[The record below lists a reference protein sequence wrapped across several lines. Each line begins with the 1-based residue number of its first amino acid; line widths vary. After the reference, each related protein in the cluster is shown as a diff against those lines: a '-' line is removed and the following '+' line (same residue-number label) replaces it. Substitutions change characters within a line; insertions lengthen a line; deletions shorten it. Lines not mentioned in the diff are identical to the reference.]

1 MLLYYEDID
10 IGEDRELG
18 SYTADRDELI
28 QFAERYDPQPIH
40 VDPAAAADTMYGGII
55 ASGWHTSSACMALL
69 VEGFLNDTVS
79 LGSFG
84 LDELRWR
91 TPVRP
96 EDTINVTHR
105 ITDKGESTTRDD
117 RGYIEN
123 EVEATNEESEEVVFW
138 RATNIF
144 LKRADRE

>member
-1 MLLYYEDID
+1 MVLYYEDID
-10 IGEDRELG
+10 IGDVRALG
-18 SYTADRDELI
+18 QYTADRAELI

-40 VDPAAAADTMYGGII
+40 IDPEAAADSIYGGII

-69 VEGFLNDTVS
+69 VNGFLNDTVS

-96 EDTINVTHR
+96 GDTVSVTHR
-105 ITDKGESTTRDD
+105 LTDKRESTTRDD

-123 EVEATNEESEEVVFW
+123 EIEATNEDGEEVVFW

-144 LKRADRE
+144 LKHPDGK

>member
-1 MLLYYEDID
+1 MVRYYEDID
-10 IGEDRELG
+10 SGEVREIG
-18 SYTADRDELI
+18 SYTADRDELL

-40 VDPAAAADTMYGGII
+40 VDPEAAADTMYGGII
-55 ASGWHTSSACMALL
+55 ASGWHTASACMALL

-96 EDTINVTHR
+96 GDTVSVTHR
-105 ITDKGESTTRDD
+105 ITDKSESTTRDD

-123 EVEATNEESEEVVFW
+123 EVQATNEEREEVVFW

-144 LKRADRE
+144 LKRADGE

>member
-1 MLLYYEDID
+1 MARLYYEDIGV
-10 IGEDRELG
+10 GEVRDLG
-18 SYTADRDELI
+18 SYTASKEELL

-40 VDPAAAADTMYGGII
+40 VDEDAAAETMYGELI
-55 ASGWHTSSACMALL
+55 ASGWHTASACMRLL
-69 VEGFLNDTVS
+69 VDGFLNDTVS

-91 TPVRP
+91 VPVRP
-96 EDTINVTHR
+96 GDTVTVTHE
-105 ITDKGESTTRDD
+105 ITGKTESTTRDD

-123 EVEATNEESEEVVFW
+123 EIEAMNQNGEEVIFW

-144 LKRADRE
+144 LRES